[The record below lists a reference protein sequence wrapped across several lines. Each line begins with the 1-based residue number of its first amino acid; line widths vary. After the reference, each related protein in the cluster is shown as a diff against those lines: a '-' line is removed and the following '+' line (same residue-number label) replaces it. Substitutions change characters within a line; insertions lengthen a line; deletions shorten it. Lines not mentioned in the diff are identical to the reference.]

1 MDSKIIYGTVAV
13 VIIATVLVVAFSY
26 DWSHEDDIEE
36 VEPVEITYSVDVVEG
51 LDDFCEARVDFTSPV
66 DGWFVIWIDDQIY
79 WYGYDQTRF
88 YFDAGHYHKSLNIWF
103 HNNEDFDLAKNTLR
117 LQFSENI
124 NAKHV

>member
-51 LDDFCEARVDFTSPV
+51 LDDFFEVKINFISPV
-66 DGWFVIWIDDQIY
+66 SGWFKIWVDGKLYYDGDGTTRIY
-79 WYGYDQTRF
+79 F
-88 YFDAGHYHKSLNIWF
+88 SPGHYQKSLVP
-103 HNNEDFDLAKNTLR
+103 DYKYGQTFDIVKNTLT
-117 LQFSENI
+117 LEFSENI
-124 NAKHV
+124 NAKRV